1 MVLLPLVRSR
11 VSARRPSYLWHCPKV
26 TKRLAPAARLFPP
39 VLALKRAPHKS
50 PVARHG
56 ATLGRASGL
65 MVRRLD
71 RINAQRFGAGKR
83 GGALRQSRTDRLVC
97 CMSRSMT
104 AGLFTTRRCAAI
116 SRVSARRPSYF
127 WHFPK
132 VTKRLAPAARLF
144 PPVLALK
151 RAPHKS
157 PVARHGAT
165 LGRASGLMVR
175 RMDRFNA
182 ARFGAGKRGAVRLPY
197 LHASAI
203 QVAHGRAGTAR
214 FVSIGGQRPSYAAN
228 GPFCP
233 PRGAE
238 WQAVQDQNHEPTA
251 RGSAPSGDLFWSRL
265 PRAPQGTGGQQ
276 GLASLPTF
284 WAMPESRSAAGPRPG
299 LSTWGV
305 TFATVTIARRRA

>member
-1 MVLLPLVRSR
+1 MALLPLVRSR
-11 VSARRPSYLWHCPKV
+11 VSARRPSYFWHCPKV

-71 RINAQRFGAGKR
+71 RINAPRFGAGKR
-83 GGALRQSRTDRLVC
+83 GGALRQPRTDRLVC

-104 AGLFTTRRCAAI
+104 AGLFTTCRCAAI
-116 SRVSARRPSYF
+116 SRVSGRRPRYF
-127 WHFPK
+127 WQSPK
-132 VTKRLAPAARLF
+132 STQKAVPLLPACFLRCSQRAGPAQIARWRASRARWAHGAGLR
-144 PPVLALK
+144 PPV
-151 RAPHKS
+151 AP
-157 PVARHGAT
+157 
-165 LGRASGLMVR
+165 LL
-175 RMDRFNA
+175 
-182 ARFGAGKRGAVRLPY
+182 GAVRRGTTGLP
-197 LHASAI
+197 I
-203 QVAHGRAGTAR
+203 QQSTVCRRAGIAR
-214 FVSIGGQRPSYAAN
+214 LVNIGGRCPPRADKR
-228 GPFCP
+228 PFCS

-238 WQAVQDQNHEPTA
+238 WQAVQDQNHERTA

-265 PRAPQGTGGQQ
+265 PRAPQETGGQQ

-299 LSTWGV
+299 LSTWRV

>member
-11 VSARRPSYLWHCPKV
+11 VSARRPSYFWHCPKV

-71 RINAQRFGAGKR
+71 RFDAPRFGAGKS
-83 GGALRQSRTDRLVC
+83 GGALRQSRTDRLVR
-97 CMSRSMT
+97 CMPRTTT
-104 AGLFTTRRCAAI
+104 AGLPTTCRCAAI
-116 SRVSARRPSYF
+116 SRVSARRPRHF
-127 WHFPK
+127 WQSPK
-132 VTKRLAPAARLF
+132 STQKAVPLLPACFLRCSQRAGPAQIARWRASRARWAHGAGLL
-144 PPVLALK
+144 PPV
-151 RAPHKS
+151 AP
-157 PVARHGAT
+157 
-165 LGRASGLMVR
+165 LL
-175 RMDRFNA
+175 
-182 ARFGAGKRGAVRLPY
+182 GAVKSGTVGSLSTCTTPSIRSCRM
-197 LHASAI
+197 AGA
-203 QVAHGRAGTAR
+203 AHHLIITGRRADQ
-214 FVSIGGQRPSYAAN
+214 S
-228 GPFCP
+228 PFCP

-265 PRAPQGTGGQQ
+265 PRAPQETGGQQ

-305 TFATVTIARRRA
+305 TFAAVTIARMWA

>member
-1 MVLLPLVRSR
+1 MALLPLVRSR
-11 VSARRPSYLWHCPKV
+11 VSARRPSYFWHCPKV

-71 RINAQRFGAGKR
+71 RINAPRFGAGKR
-83 GGALRQSRTDRLVC
+83 GGALRQPRTDRLVC

-104 AGLFTTRRCAAI
+104 AGLFTTCRCAAI
-116 SRVSARRPSYF
+116 SRVSGRRPRYF
-127 WHFPK
+127 WQSPK
-132 VTKRLAPAARLF
+132 STQKAVPLLPACFLRCSQRAGPAQIARWCASRARWAHGAGLR
-144 PPVLALK
+144 PPV
-151 RAPHKS
+151 AP
-157 PVARHGAT
+157 
-165 LGRASGLMVR
+165 LL
-175 RMDRFNA
+175 
-182 ARFGAGKRGAVRLPY
+182 GAVRRGTVGSL
-197 LHASAI
+197 SACTTPFI
-203 QVAHGRAGTAR
+203 RSRRMAGAAR
-214 FVSIGGQRPSYAAN
+214 HLSISARCRRYTDQS
-228 GPFCP
+228 PFCP

-251 RGSAPSGDLFWSRL
+251 RGSAPSGDLFWSRP
-265 PRAPQGTGGQQ
+265 PRAPQETGGQQ

-299 LSTWGV
+299 LSPRSAN
-305 TFATVTIARRRA
+305 FAKALALGNPA